1 MLGAR
6 RDLREVHRTVFFADE
21 VGLQTMSFSPD
32 KVLNI
37 EDLRTIARRRL
48 PRFVFDYVDG
58 GADDEVTLQRN
69 RRAFER
75 LCFRPRT
82 LVDVSRR
89 SVAASILGLPASMP
103 VIVGPVG
110 LLGLSWRDGDLVM
123 ARAAAEG
130 GVPCAISTVSMNY
143 LEQLAGGSTGRK
155 WFQCYVLQDRKITE
169 ALIRRAATAGYE
181 ALIITSDV
189 PVGGNRERDLRSGLR
204 PATKLSWRAKLD
216 TLRCPHWLATVATR
230 RPSFVNIDREL
241 GPGRRRSEYMA
252 TRLFDPALDWEDFR
266 RLRDLWK
273 GKLLLKGVLRPDDA
287 ARAVEL
293 GADGIVLSNHGGRQ
307 LDGAISAMQALP
319 QVAREIGGRASL
331 IVDGGVRRG
340 TDIAKAIALG
350 AEAVIVGRA
359 VNYGLAAAGIRGA
372 KKALDILREE
382 LDRTLALTGSRT
394 LEDLT
399 PDLIT
404 PE

>member
-1 MLGAR
+1 
-6 RDLREVHRTVFFADE
+6 
-21 VGLQTMSFSPD
+21 
-32 KVLNI
+32 
-37 EDLRTIARRRL
+37 
-48 PRFVFDYVDG
+48 
-58 GADDEVTLQRN
+58 
-69 RRAFER
+69 
-75 LCFRPRT
+75 
-82 LVDVSRR
+82 
-89 SVAASILGLPASMP
+89 
-103 VIVGPVG
+103 
-110 LLGLSWRDGDLVM
+110 
-123 ARAAAEG
+123 
-130 GVPCAISTVSMNY
+130 
-143 LEQLAGGSTGRK
+143 
-155 WFQCYVLQDRKITE
+155 
-169 ALIRRAATAGYE
+169 
-181 ALIITSDV
+181 
-189 PVGGNRERDLRSGLR
+189 
-204 PATKLSWRAKLD
+204 
-216 TLRCPHWLATVATR
+216 
-230 RPSFVNIDREL
+230 
-241 GPGRRRSEYMA
+241 MA

-359 VNYGLAAAGIRGA
+359 VNYGLAAGGIRGA

-394 LEDLT
+394 LEELT

>member
-1 MLGAR
+1 
-6 RDLREVHRTVFFADE
+6 
-21 VGLQTMSFSPD
+21 
-32 KVLNI
+32 
-37 EDLRTIARRRL
+37 
-48 PRFVFDYVDG
+48 
-58 GADDEVTLQRN
+58 
-69 RRAFER
+69 
-75 LCFRPRT
+75 
-82 LVDVSRR
+82 
-89 SVAASILGLPASMP
+89 
-103 VIVGPVG
+103 
-110 LLGLSWRDGDLVM
+110 
-123 ARAAAEG
+123 
-130 GVPCAISTVSMNY
+130 
-143 LEQLAGGSTGRK
+143 
-155 WFQCYVLQDRKITE
+155 
-169 ALIRRAATAGYE
+169 
-181 ALIITSDV
+181 
-189 PVGGNRERDLRSGLR
+189 
-204 PATKLSWRAKLD
+204 
-216 TLRCPHWLATVATR
+216 
-230 RPSFVNIDREL
+230 
-241 GPGRRRSEYMA
+241 MA